1 MLRAIRLIFLN
12 EFRLLAKD
20 RVGLAMLLLAP
31 VVIIAVAGFSLGNIY
46 GARPSAHAYYLPVI
60 DLDHGPAA
68 QAIVAALRREPEVSV
83 AIVPTLAQ
91 ARTIVGHRNRAPL
104 AILIPAGT
112 TAALEAGRTA
122 RIVLYVDPIK
132 RIEVA
137 AIELRLSRM
146 CAEITA
152 HAQAKARAA
161 MASAGA
167 ELQSRLAQ
175 ITAQA
180 AAAQDAG
187 KRYRKESLLR
197 RAAAT
202 HQLDTQL
209 RRAIADLET
218 QTRAAADRSA
228 AATKAAL
235 ESALAPRR
243 DAMTAVSNY
252 LLALKNTE
260 REFNRWLA
268 ELKTAAGS
276 HTAGIPPPPAFPPPP
291 TPAQLAL
298 LSQPFAISIPRPV
311 LPAPAMPT
319 LSIAEL
325 KIPPLAIPNFSAQ
338 IKSLSPTAART
349 LPGTLEWS
357 ERSAGDGPVQVN
369 AFDQYVPGFG
379 VTFLLIGMLM
389 GISLGL
395 IDERDWGT
403 LARLRVSGAP
413 LAGTLVGK
421 LLSRFVVGLAQMVLL
436 FAIGWWMFGI
446 SLGPDPLILL
456 VPSAAIA
463 FAAAAFGLIIACIAR
478 THDSVMPFGAVVSM
492 AMSAIGGC
500 WWPIDFEPGW
510 MRALALWLPTTWTM
524 QSFNDLMIRGLPAR
538 AILWPTVVTVGLGI
552 AYLIA
557 GIAAASWIYD

>member
-60 DLDHGPAA
+60 DQDHGQVA
-68 QAIVAALRREPEVSV
+68 QAIVKALKREPAVNLAV
-83 AIVPTLAQ
+83 VPSLAE
-91 ARTIVGHRNRAPL
+91 ARTIVGSRNRAPL

-112 TAALEAGRTA
+112 TAALKAGGTA

-132 RIEVA
+132 RLEVA

-152 HAQAKARAA
+152 RAQDDARAR
-161 MASAGA
+161 MAAAGA
-167 ELQSRLAQ
+167 ELQSRLAR
-175 ITAQA
+175 IATQA
-180 AAAQDAG
+180 AAAQHAG
-187 KRYRKESLLR
+187 EQYRKESLLR
-197 RAAAT
+197 RDAAE
-202 HQLDTQL
+202 HELEVQLG
-209 RRAIADLET
+209 RAIANLET
-218 QTRAAADRSA
+218 QTRAAAERAA
-228 AATKAAL
+228 AATKTEL
-235 ESALAPRR
+235 ENALAPRR
-243 DAMTAVSNY
+243 AAMTAVRDY
-252 LLALKNTE
+252 LLALQSSE
-260 REFNRWLA
+260 RGFDRWLA
-268 ELKTAAGS
+268 DLKTAAGS
-276 HTAGIPPPPAFPPPP
+276 HSGDIPPPPAFPPPP
-291 TPAQLAL
+291 TPAQLAE
-298 LSQPFAISIPRPV
+298 LSKPLVIAIT
-311 LPAPAMPT
+311 APALPPREIPK
-319 LSIAEL
+319 LSIEKMAV
-325 KIPPLAIPNFSAQ
+325 PPLAIPDFSAE
-338 IKSLSPTAART
+338 IKSLSPAAAPNF
-349 LPGTLEWS
+349 PGALDWT
-357 ERSAGDGPVQVN
+357 ERSVGGGPAQVN

-389 GISLGL
+389 GFSLGL

-413 LAGTLVGK
+413 LSGTLIGK
-421 LLSRFVVGLAQMVLL
+421 LLSRFVIGLAQMVLL

-446 SLGPDPLILL
+446 SLGPEPLMLL

-478 THDSVMPFGAVVSM
+478 SHDSVMPFGAVVSM

-500 WWPIDFEPGW
+500 WWPIDFEPAW
-510 MRALALWLPTTWTM
+510 MRELALWLPTTWTM
-524 QSFNDLMIRGLPAR
+524 QSFNDLMIRGLPAS
-538 AILWPTVVTVGLGI
+538 AIVRPTIMTVGLGF